1 MSSSG
6 TSWSVGSWSDG
17 GGGPWSDGGGVR
29 RSPIPY
35 RIGPLDYEPTIYCHC
50 RKKAALWISW
60 SDKNPGRRY
69 LSCYNAR
76 NGGCNFGGWYE
87 GPVDEFIRGLLV
99 DLRDAVCAL
108 KKERVELKAAIA
120 DTVMKLELSKK
131 ETAEMLETKEAEI
144 DGLKKRLLKEEK
156 QRRWMLGLFVSVVV
170 AVVLFKLV

>member
-6 TSWSVGSWSDG
+6 TSWSVSSCS
-17 GGGPWSDGGGVR
+17 GGPWSEDGGGR

-35 RIGPLDYEPTIYCHC
+35 RIGPLDYEPAIYCHC

-76 NGGCNFGGWYE
+76 NGGCDFGGWYE
-87 GPVDEFIRGLLV
+87 GPVDVFIRGLLV
-99 DLRDAVCAL
+99 DLRDAVWAL

-131 ETAEMLETKEAEI
+131 ETAKMLETKEAEI

-156 QRRWMLGLFVSVVV
+156 QRRWMVGLFVSVVV
-170 AVVLFKLV
+170 AVAVLFKLV